1 MREAFE
7 RQLNCAIDQIGTIQH
22 NVHTANLPDLGSIFY
37 DFYFEFGGNEFG
49 RAFCSVLN
57 SRWPNNPL
65 TFVAGDFDRLRDLT
79 QFKMIFFGEKFG
91 ITILLHRIPSFT
103 RDEARL
109 IGYSG

>member
-1 MREAFE
+1 MSMIRKHWNSC
-7 RQLNCAIDQIGTIQH
+7 QLT
-22 NVHTANLPDLGSIFY
+22 VLVL
-37 DFYFEFGGNEFG
+37 
-49 RAFCSVLN
+49 LN
-57 SRWPNNPL
+57 SRWPNNSL